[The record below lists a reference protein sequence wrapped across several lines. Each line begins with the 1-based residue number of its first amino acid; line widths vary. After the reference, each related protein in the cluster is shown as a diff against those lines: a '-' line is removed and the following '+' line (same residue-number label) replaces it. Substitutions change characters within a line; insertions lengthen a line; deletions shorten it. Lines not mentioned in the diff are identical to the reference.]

1 MSDVVSSVE
10 YRKTGQL
17 ACHRSVLDLS
27 SFDLRNPQSSKSD
40 TKSGKSRSKSG
51 PLLTW
56 GTRSKNIARDGI
68 KDNGGTPNG
77 GQEGHQEAS
86 HEGYQGQAGQPDA
99 GRAAQ
104 RSAQP
109 RSTQLRYNPLAPERI
124 AAILETLARTY
135 PNAECALVHRNAWEL
150 LVATILSA
158 QCTDARVNAVT
169 PQLFKRFPTPAD
181 FARAPLIEIEEEIR
195 STGFYHNKAKS
206 LSGAAKRIIS
216 EFGGKVPQEMDDLLS
231 LPGVARKTANVVL
244 GVAFHRAEGVVVDTH
259 VLRLSRRLELT
270 KATAPQPVEQ
280 DLMKIIPQSR
290 WIAFSHEMIHHGR
303 RVCIARKPRCV
314 DCTLEKLCHS
324 SDKTWGTD

>member
-1 MSDVVSSVE
+1 MAE
-10 YRKTGQL
+10 
-17 ACHRSVLDLS
+17 
-27 SFDLRNPQSSKSD
+27 LRTAAKKAIKKRPSKA
-40 TKSGKSRSKSG
+40 SK
-51 PLLTW
+51 
-56 GTRSKNIARDGI
+56 AR
-68 KDNGGTPNG
+68 
-77 GQEGHQEAS
+77 
-86 HEGYQGQAGQPDA
+86 PDA
-99 GRAAQ
+99 KPAAGGAAQ

-109 RSTQLRYNPLAPERI
+109 RYNPLAPARI

-158 QCTDARVNAVT
+158 QCTDVRVNAVT
-169 PQLFKRFPTPAD
+169 PPLFKRFPTPAD

-270 KATAPQPVEQ
+270 KATAPRQVEE
-280 DLMKIIPQSR
+280 DLMKIIPQTE
-290 WIAFSHEMIHHGR
+290 WIAFSHELIHHGR

-324 SDKTWGTD
+324 SDKTWGTK